1 MKICCI
7 SWRTQFMAGSGKSVK
22 FWGIWRNGMRV
33 LRFLVLGA
41 LLLTVGRF
49 GVISAQWSS
58 PTAEALDR
66 AKEANELRIQRQK
79 QLVAESDKLL
89 ELSADLKKQ
98 IDNSAPDRLSVDSLK
113 EAAEIEKLAHKL
125 HQQMKD

>member
-1 MKICCI
+1 M
-7 SWRTQFMAGSGKSVK
+7 G
-22 FWGIWRNGMRV
+22 V

-41 LLLTVGRF
+41 LFLTVGRF

-58 PTAEALDR
+58 PTAQALDQ
-66 AKEANELRIQRQK
+66 AKEANQLRIQRQK

-89 ELSADLKKQ
+89 ELSADLKTR

-125 HQQMKD
+125 RQQMKD

>member
-1 MKICCI
+1 
-7 SWRTQFMAGSGKSVK
+7 
-22 FWGIWRNGMRV
+22 MRV

-41 LLLTVGRF
+41 LLLTDGRL
-49 GVISAQWSS
+49 GVINAQWSS
-58 PTAEALDR
+58 PTAQALDR

-79 QLVAESDKLL
+79 QLVAESGKLL
-89 ELSADLKKQ
+89 ELSADLKKR
-98 IDNSAPDRLSVDSLK
+98 IDNSPPEQLSVDSLK

>member
-1 MKICCI
+1 
-7 SWRTQFMAGSGKSVK
+7 
-22 FWGIWRNGMRV
+22 MRV
-33 LRFLVLGA
+33 LRFLALGA
-41 LLLTVGRF
+41 LLLSVGRF
-49 GVISAQWSS
+49 GVTSAQLSS

-66 AKEANELRIQRQK
+66 AKEANELSIQRQK
-79 QLVAESDKLL
+79 QLVAESGKLL

-125 HQQMKD
+125 HQQLKD

>member
-1 MKICCI
+1 
-7 SWRTQFMAGSGKSVK
+7 
-22 FWGIWRNGMRV
+22 MRV
-33 LRFLVLGA
+33 LRFLVLAA
-41 LLLTVGRF
+41 LLLSVGRF
-49 GVISAQWSS
+49 GVISVQWSS
-58 PTAEALDR
+58 PTAQALDR

-79 QLVAESDKLL
+79 QLVAESDELL
-89 ELSADLKKQ
+89 ELSADLKKR

>member
-1 MKICCI
+1 M
-7 SWRTQFMAGSGKSVK
+7 G
-22 FWGIWRNGMRV
+22 V

-49 GVISAQWSS
+49 GVINAQLSS
-58 PTAEALDR
+58 PYAQALDQ
-66 AKEANELRIQRQK
+66 AKEARELRVQRQK
-79 QLVAESDKLL
+79 QLISESDKLL
-89 ELSADLKKQ
+89 ALSADLKMRV
-98 IDNSAPDRLSVDSLK
+98 DNSSPDRLSVDSLK

>member
-1 MKICCI
+1 
-7 SWRTQFMAGSGKSVK
+7 
-22 FWGIWRNGMRV
+22 MRV
-33 LRFLVLGA
+33 LRFLVLCA
-41 LLLTVGRF
+41 LLLLFGRF
-49 GVISAQWSS
+49 GVIRAQWSS
-58 PTAEALDR
+58 PTAQALDR

-89 ELSADLKKQ
+89 ELSADLKKR
-98 IDNSAPDRLSVDSLK
+98 IDNAAPDRLSVDSLK

>member
-1 MKICCI
+1 
-7 SWRTQFMAGSGKSVK
+7 
-22 FWGIWRNGMRV
+22 MRV
-33 LRFLVLGA
+33 LRFLVLCA
-41 LLLTVGRF
+41 LLLPFGRF

-58 PTAEALDR
+58 PTAQALDR

-89 ELSADLKKQ
+89 ELAADLKKK
-98 IDNSAPDRLSVDSLK
+98 IDNAAPDRLSVDSLK

-125 HQQMKD
+125 HQQMED